1 MRTARALAL
10 AFFFLGVA
18 AAGAHQAPM
27 TTPEPGFRPGSP
39 AGAEFVAD
47 LGSATFAVY
56 PTMIRRAERTAHS
69 FMSQDQLL
77 EFLNEAGIGRAIAA
91 PKRIDRGRMMPD
103 SQWNIFQ
110 AGLAAVAN
118 ALAESTVEADYHV
131 VLEILVPDESM
142 VFGIQCY
149 IVNEAGENAFSFL
162 LNEHHQLFAEAGLV
176 ADESQAARD
185 AMIRHATQVALR
197 ALEQQLARAR
207 RCATAEA
214 AKAPTRPASDLV
226 DGFEAGLPGGAD
238 PNGIPLGFSTFNG
251 ERSVARIGT
260 TTDHPPVPG
269 ETPGNAVLQLEL
281 GVDTWAGVLHRFADE
296 SGDQWRGYDWTGAG
310 EFSFW
315 LYGRNS
321 GTTLVLDVLDNRHPC
336 SVTDDAERYSYEFTD
351 NFSGWRLLSIPFEVM
366 VRKEVWNGAPNDGL
380 GLAPVHGWALAS
392 LRTDGKVIYYV
403 DEVRLRREPLM
414 QNVPAG
420 LSRETDI
427 WVPVNELP
435 MFGGYEP
442 TAWQEKANQ
451 AFLETALAGFPGD
464 RETAAEHFARAGW
477 NHYYQDNKSTAIKR
491 FNQAWLLDPDN
502 QHALWGFAVISRE
515 RGKADAALRFYRM
528 ALEAGP
534 ADPRLTQEYE
544 SLKRAAPH

>member
-336 SVTDDAERYSYEFTD
+336 SVTSSPTISQAGGCSRSRSRSWSARR
-351 NFSGWRLLSIPFEVM
+351 SGT
-366 VRKEVWNGAPNDGL
+366 VRPTT
-380 GLAPVHGWALAS
+380 GWVS
-392 LRTDGKVIYYV
+392 LRSMAGHW
-403 DEVRLRREPLM
+403 RRCVL
-414 QNVPAG
+414 
-420 LSRETDI
+420 
-427 WVPVNELP
+427 
-435 MFGGYEP
+435 
-442 TAWQEKANQ
+442 TARSFTTSTRCACGAN
-451 AFLETALAGFPGD
+451 
-464 RETAAEHFARAGW
+464 R
-477 NHYYQDNKSTAIKR
+477 
-491 FNQAWLLDPDN
+491 
-502 QHALWGFAVISRE
+502 
-515 RGKADAALRFYRM
+515 
-528 ALEAGP
+528 
-534 ADPRLTQEYE
+534 
-544 SLKRAAPH
+544 